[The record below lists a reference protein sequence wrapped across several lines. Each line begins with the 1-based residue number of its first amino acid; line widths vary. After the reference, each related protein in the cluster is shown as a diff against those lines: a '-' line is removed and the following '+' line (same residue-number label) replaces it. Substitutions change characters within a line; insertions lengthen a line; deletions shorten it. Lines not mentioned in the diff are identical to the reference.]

1 MGSPQARRHLLSDA
15 IATFPHPM
23 KLRLTAA
30 ALLAC
35 SIVALGGSATGA
47 PPPRAPA
54 EFFGIGPQTPLTKRD
69 AEYMKAGGIGTVRLV
84 VPWFSVQPTRRG
96 GYNWAAID
104 EVVANAAR
112 ARLRILPFFWGTPKW
127 VASRQTTLPI
137 DNARARSAWTAFLTA
152 AVERY
157 GPGGRFWN
165 DYAPKPKGPTY
176 ETGGVQ
182 YEPPPLPGGPVRTPM
197 PIRTWQVWNEAN
209 FFYFAIPASPSRYAK
224 LIKIS
229 SSAIKAADP
238 SAKVILSGLFAK
250 PTTNNPRNGMRATR
264 FLEALYRVP
273 GLKAS
278 FDGVSLHPYAVDTE
292 TLEEYVEEF
301 HDVSVE
307 NHDRVGLY
315 ITEMGW
321 GSENNFQQVAFEQ
334 GVRGQVRELRGAYT
348 YLLENRRRLNLKQV
362 HWFSWK
368 DKPGDCNFCDSVG
381 LFHEGKAF
389 RAKPSWHAFVALSR
403 GRARP

>member
-1 MGSPQARRHLLSDA
+1 
-15 IATFPHPM
+15 M
-23 KLRLTAA
+23 KLRITAA
-30 ALLAC
+30 ALVAC
-35 SIVALGGSATGA
+35 AIVALGGSATGA
-47 PPPRAPA
+47 APPRAPA

-69 AEYMKAGGIGTVRLV
+69 AEYMKAGGIGIVRV
-84 VPWFSVQPTRRG
+84 AVPWSSVQPTRKG
-96 GYNWAAID
+96 PYNWAGTDEAVAI
-104 EVVANAAR
+104 AAR
-112 ARLRILPFFWGTPKW
+112 AGLRVLPFFWGTPKW
-127 VASRQTTLPI
+127 VAPRPTTLPV
-137 DNARARSAWTAFLTA
+137 DSARARNAWTTFLTA
-152 AVERY
+152 TVERY
-157 GPGGRFWN
+157 GPGGKFW
-165 DYAPKPKGPTY
+165 DEYAPKPKPPTY

-182 YEPPPLPGGPVRTPM
+182 YEPAAPPRPPGGPIRTPL
-197 PIRTWQVWNEAN
+197 PIRTWQIWNEAN

-229 SSAIKAADP
+229 SSAIKSADP
-238 SAKVILSGLFAK
+238 TAKVILSGLFAK
-250 PTTNNPRNGMRATR
+250 PTTSNPRNGMRATQ

-273 GLKAS
+273 GLRAS

-321 GSENNFQQVAFEQ
+321 GSEDNFQQVAFEQ
-334 GVRGQVRELRGAYT
+334 GVNGQVRQLRGAYT
-348 YLLENRRRLNLKQV
+348 YLLENRRRLNVKQV
-362 HWFSWK
+362 YWFSWK
-368 DKPGDCNFCDSVG
+368 DIQGDCNFCDSVG
-381 LFHEGKAF
+381 LFREGKGF